1 LAEQVIDLQQE
12 GLAILLVIRDG
23 VTDDED
29 LMLRCLQL
37 EARCW
42 LQRVLDHFQ
51 VDLVGRF
58 HVRSFRFEV
67 HWALCESRAADAAAA
82 GLLD

>member
-1 LAEQVIDLQQE
+1 VIDLEQE

-23 VTDDED
+23 VTDYED
-29 LMLRCLQL
+29 LVLRCLQL
-37 EARCW
+37 EARCR

-58 HVRSFRFEV
+58 HVHSFRFEV
-67 HWALCESRAADAAAA
+67 RLAPRESRAAHAGAA
-82 GLLD
+82 GLLH